1 MQCLI
6 AQTLVAAPVPDASMG
21 SESSQVQIDS
31 DNIYRIEG
39 GAIRDS
45 NLFHSFQ
52 EFRVGIGEQVY
63 FSPDA
68 SIQAIFARVT
78 GDRRAEI
85 RGLLGIEGNADLF
98 LISPYGIFFGGNS
111 SIDVEGAFTATTADA
126 VEFHNSGLFSS
137 LNPSPPSRLLTV
149 DPSAFLFSH
158 SQVSPIVINNSTLLL
173 SARENPE
180 MGNFQLLGGD
190 IQLINVTLQTRG
202 RDVHLAG
209 IAEAGQVA
217 FIPQAS
223 PSPFGLPTNI
233 QHAHISI
240 LDTAI
245 LTVGVQQSGDI
256 SMTGDSI
263 VLNSSGLIAPSST
276 SSGNVYLSAS
286 GSILVDRS
294 FINARG
300 AGPSAAGEIIVSAG
314 GQVSLN
320 ETGILSSN
328 VAGPAGKIQLL
339 SGDSILLA
347 QNSSLTA
354 QSLGSGTAGS
364 ITIQAAD
371 AVRLLSSAIEV
382 SGVGLPEAEGQA
394 GAVDLTAENL
404 TLDQRS
410 QITATTEDAL
420 GGSIN
425 LAVRDAVLLRNGSLI
440 STQGRGDRGMGN
452 AGNITIST
460 QFVLAVPA
468 ENSDIF
474 STAEDGDG
482 GEIQINLNGGGIF
495 GFVIGEDPSP
505 LSDISTRSRRGVDGE
520 IRIAG
525 FETGDRGL
533 IELPQDRVDVSRLIA
548 EGCGDAGAIARQS
561 ELVNTGRGGVPPQ
574 PDDVQSLNT
583 VIVDWAEPPSAST
596 AWEAHQTAVL
606 RSPTPALI
614 AEAQGWR
621 ITPAGAVELVVM
633 ESRAASHGARVAC
646 GDRPSSS

>member
-1 MQCLI
+1 
-6 AQTLVAAPVPDASMG
+6 MG
-21 SESSQVQIDS
+21 NESSQVQLDS

-39 GAIRDS
+39 GATRDL

-68 SIQAIFARVT
+68 SIQTIFARVT

-85 RGLLGIEGNADLF
+85 RGLLGVEGNADLF
-98 LISPYGIFFGGNS
+98 LISPRGIFFGGNS
-111 SIDVEGAFTATTADA
+111 SLDIEGAFTATTADA
-126 VEFHNSGLFSS
+126 VEFHDLGLFSS
-137 LNPSPPSRLLTV
+137 LNPLPPSNLLTV

-158 SQVSPIVINNSTLLL
+158 AQVLPIVINNGTFLL
-173 SARENPE
+173 SAREHSE
-180 MGNFQLLGGD
+180 LGSFQLLGGD
-190 IQLINVTLQTRG
+190 IQIINTTLQTWG

-209 IAEAGQVA
+209 VAEASQVA
-217 FIPQAS
+217 FIPQALHT
-223 PSPFGLPTNI
+223 PFQLPTDV
-233 QHAHISI
+233 QRAHISI
-240 LDTAI
+240 LDTAL
-245 LTVGVQQSGDI
+245 LTVGFQQSGDI

-263 VLNSSGLIAPSST
+263 VINSSGLIAPSST
-276 SSGNVYLSAS
+276 RSGNVYLSAARS
-286 GSILVDRS
+286 VLADRS

-300 AGPSAAGEIIVSAG
+300 AGSSTAGEIIVSAG
-314 GQVSLN
+314 GHISLN
-320 ETGILSSN
+320 GTGVLSSN
-328 VAGPAGKIQLL
+328 VAGPAGKIQLF
-339 SGDSILLA
+339 SGGSILLA
-347 QNSSLTA
+347 QSSNLTA
-354 QSLGSGTAGS
+354 QSLGSGAAGS

-371 AVRLLSSAIEV
+371 AVHLLSSAIEV

-394 GAVDLTAENL
+394 GAVDLIADNL
-404 TLDQRS
+404 TLDQQS

-425 LAVRDAVLLRNGSLI
+425 LSVRDTVLLRNGSLI
-440 STQGRGDRGMGN
+440 STQGRSGRGVGN
-452 AGNITIST
+452 AGNITISS

-474 STAEDGDG
+474 STAEGGDG

-495 GFVIGEDPSP
+495 GFVIGEDPSL

-574 PDDVQSLNT
+574 PDEVRSLNA
-583 VIVDWAEPPSAST
+583 VIVDWAEPQSSST
-596 AWEAHQTAVL
+596 VREPHPPVVL
-606 RSPTPALI
+606 RSPTSAAI

-621 ITPAGAVELVVM
+621 ITQTGAVELIAM
-633 ESRAASHGARVAC
+633 ESRAASQGLRVAC
-646 GDRPSSS
+646 GDRPSS